1 MSDSDILTR
10 HPQSTNDAPAVS
22 IIIPAFNAASYIG
35 AALDSVF
42 AQTFSDYET
51 IIVNDGSPD
60 TDDLE
65 RMLEPYRER
74 IVYLKQ
80 ENSGPGGARNTA
92 ILKARGEYVALLDS
106 DDVWLP
112 NYLAQQMQA
121 LRGNPALDLIYCDA
135 LLVGESPLAGRTF
148 MEVEPSRGE
157 VTFES
162 LLRWDC
168 VIITSC
174 TVARRQSLID
184 AGLFDANLYYS
195 EDFDLWLRL
204 LQRGGRLAYQTQVLA
219 HHRLHATSLCADGVR
234 QLEGEISVYE
244 KWLREPSLSPAMK
257 ELLRTQMWHRR
268 ADLAIAE
275 GKQKL
280 LAGQYA
286 QAREAFSCA
295 NDFFH
300 KRKLRLTLIGLRL
313 APQLLRRLYDLREQS
328 FARKQKL
335 KNIA

>member
-1 MSDSDILTR
+1 
-10 HPQSTNDAPAVS
+10 
-22 IIIPAFNAASYIG
+22 
-35 AALDSVF
+35 
-42 AQTFSDYET
+42 
-51 IIVNDGSPD
+51 
-60 TDDLE
+60 
-65 RMLEPYRER
+65 MLEPYRER

-121 LRGNPALDLIYCDA
+121 LRGNPALDLIYSDA

-148 MEVEPSRGE
+148 MEVEPSHGE

-204 LQRGGRLAYQTQVLA
+204 LQRGGRLAYQMQVLA

-257 ELLRTQMWHRR
+257 ELLRT
-268 ADLAIAE
+268 
-275 GKQKL
+275 
-280 LAGQYA
+280 

>member
-10 HPQSTNDAPAVS
+10 QTQFTNHTPAVS
-22 IIIPAFNAASYIG
+22 IIIPAYNAASYIG
-35 AALDSVF
+35 EALASVF
-42 AQTFSDYET
+42 AQTFSDFET

-65 RMLEPYRER
+65 RVLEPYTER
-74 IVYLKQ
+74 IIYLKQ
-80 ENSGPGGARNTA
+80 ENSGPGSARNKG

-106 DDVWLP
+106 DDAWLP
-112 NYLAQQMQA
+112 NYLERQIQA
-121 LRGNPALDLIYCDA
+121 LRENPALDLIYSDA
-135 LLVGESPLAGRTF
+135 LLVGDSPLAGRTF

-157 VTFES
+157 VTFEG

-174 TVARRQSLID
+174 TVARRKSLID
-184 AGLFDANLYYS
+184 AGLFDPNLYYS

-204 LQRGGRLAYQTQVLA
+204 LQRGGQLAYQTEVLA
-219 HHRLHATSLCADGVR
+219 HHRLHAASLCADATR
-234 QLEGEISVYE
+234 QLKGEISVYE
-244 KWLREPSLSPAMK
+244 RWLNEPSLSDAMK
-257 ELLRTQMWHRR
+257 ELLRTQTEHRR
-268 ADLAIAE
+268 ADLAVAE

-286 QAREAFSCA
+286 QARERFASA

-300 KRKLRLTLIGLRL
+300 QRKLRLTLIGLRV
-313 APQLLRRLYDLREQS
+313 APHLLRRLYDLREQS
-328 FARKQKL
+328 FARKHKL
-335 KNIA
+335 KSIA